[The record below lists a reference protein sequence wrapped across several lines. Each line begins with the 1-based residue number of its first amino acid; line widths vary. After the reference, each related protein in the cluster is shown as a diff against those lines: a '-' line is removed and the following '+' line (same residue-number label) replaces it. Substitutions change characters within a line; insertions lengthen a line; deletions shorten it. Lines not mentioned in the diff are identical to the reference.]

1 MGVGELSFFE
11 KVKNESTYIFA
22 GKLWEM
28 DLLKPY
34 EKEEGIN

>member
-1 MGVGELSFFE
+1 MGVGELFFFE
-11 KVKNESTYIFA
+11 KVKNESIYIFV

-28 DLLKPY
+28 DLLKLY